1 MTVGNRGAL
10 EALFE
15 PRNLVM
21 VGVSDRAGHWGPR
34 VWSNVK
40 RLGYRGKVFL
50 VHPTRKELW
59 GERCYARLD
68 DLPEG
73 PDHLA
78 IFTPADVTL
87 DVLEQ
92 GGRLGARAATL
103 YAAGFGEGGDEEGRA
118 RAVRLKEV
126 LARTGIKAAGPNCM
140 GIAGGRSKLVTLPDE
155 TLHEPKPGPVA
166 IITQSGTLATS
177 FSRAMNGRG
186 LACGYIVS
194 CGNQVGLTIA
204 DYIDHMADDP
214 DLRVIV
220 CYIEALK
227 DAPRFLAAAAKARA
241 NGKAIVTVK
250 IGGTEAARG
259 AALAHTG
266 SLVGNVQAF
275 DAYAREAGII
285 RLDVL
290 EHTIEAAEYLSH
302 AARPKRPGVAFVTN
316 SGALTTL
323 MTEAAERDGVVLSAL
338 SDETK
343 ARLLKVLGTAEKLG
357 NPLDTIRTIPTDQ
370 FIGCVDV
377 LCRAPEAGLVV
388 VLEEL
393 PQEAGVV
400 RKEANFRALEAFA
413 REQAAAGGSVAPVAV
428 LSQLPFADTTASLAL
443 RAELAHL
450 PMMRGLGASF
460 ATLAAMGR
468 ARGAEGDASIPE
480 LVRAR
485 AAQWLERAARLSGP
499 TPLDEVESKRLLAAY
514 GIRLP
519 QESLVANAEDAVT
532 AAERIGYPVV
542 MKAVSADVPHKSDA
556 GLVLLRLENAAG
568 VRAAAATIAA
578 RCSAIGARL
587 EGLLVAQYV
596 TGGTEMVAGV
606 TRDPEMG
613 HVVIAGAGGV
623 LLELIKDVAFATPR
637 LERAAALAVIA
648 ETRSSR
654 LLQGYRGK
662 APGDVVALADAMVA
676 LGAMARELGSVL
688 HSVDVNPLLVLDA
701 GQGAVALDGLV
712 VLNPPEAATSR

>member
-1 MTVGNRGAL
+1 MSGAL

-40 RLGYRGKVFL
+40 RLGYRGKVYL
-50 VHPTRKELW
+50 VHPMRQEIW
-59 GERCYARLD
+59 GERCYGSLEQ
-68 DLPEG
+68 LPEA

-87 DVLEQ
+87 EVLEQ

-103 YAAGFGEGGDEEGRA
+103 YAAGFGEGGDAQGQA
-118 RAVRLKEV
+118 RAARLKRV
-126 LARTGIKAAGPNCM
+126 LQQTGIKAAGPNCM
-140 GIAGGRSKLVTLPDE
+140 GVAGGRSKLVTLPDE

-186 LACGYIVS
+186 LACGFIVS
-194 CGNQVGLTIA
+194 CGNQIGLTIA

-227 DAPRFLAAAAKARA
+227 DGPRFIAAARKARA
-241 NGKAIVTVK
+241 QGKEIVAVK

-290 EHTIEAAEYLSH
+290 EHTMEVAEYLSH
-302 AARPKRPGVAFVTN
+302 ARRPARAGAAFITN

-323 MTEAAERDGVVLSAL
+323 MTEAAERDGVELARFSAGTGEQL
-338 SDETK
+338 VQ
-343 ARLLKVLGTAEKLG
+343 VLGTGEKLG
-357 NPLDTIRTIPTDQ
+357 NPLDTIRTIPTEQ
-370 FIGCVDV
+370 FIGCVEV
-377 LCRAPEAGLVV
+377 LSRAPEVGLVV

-400 RKEANFRALEAFA
+400 RKETNFRALETFA
-413 REQAAAGGSVAPVAV
+413 RERVKEDGGAAPIAV
-428 LSQLPFADTTASLAL
+428 LSQLPFADTPVSLAL
-443 RAELAHL
+443 RAELPHL
-450 PMMRGLGASF
+450 PLMRGLGASF
-460 ATLAAMGR
+460 ASLAAIGRLPSPAVAVAATDPSR
-468 ARGAEGDASIPE
+468 ARP
-480 LVRAR
+480 
-485 AAQWLERAARLSGP
+485 WLERAAGLAGP
-499 TPLDEVESKRLLAAY
+499 TALDEVESKRLLAAY
-514 GIRLP
+514 GIRGP
-519 QESLVANAEDAVT
+519 QEVVVQSADEAAAAALRIGFPVVVKAV
-532 AAERIGYPVV
+532 AAE
-542 MKAVSADVPHKSDA
+542 VPHKSDA
-556 GLVLLRLENAAG
+556 GLVMLRLENAES
-568 VRAAAATIAA
+568 VRAAVLTIAE
-578 RCSAIGARL
+578 RCRGIGARL
-587 EGLLVAQYV
+587 DGILVARHV
-596 TGGTEMVAGV
+596 TGGTEMVLGV

-623 LLELIKDVAFATPR
+623 LLELIKDVAYSTP
-637 LERAAALAVIA
+637 LIDRAAALAAIGR
-648 ETRSSR
+648 TRAGR
-654 LLQGYRGK
+654 LLDGYRGK
-662 APGDVVALADAMVA
+662 AAGDISALADAMVA
-676 LGAMARELGSVL
+676 LGAMARELGAVL

-701 GQGAVALDGLV
+701 GQGVVALDGLV
-712 VLNPPEAATSR
+712 VLSPPEQPGDQ